1 MAAMAFSI
9 SSKKWFLT
17 FNDHE
22 EYQEL
27 FIWKNGLRL
36 KLKNGSSSGPVEKVK
51 VHDEQ
56 EKSLT
61 VSLNSNDCMR
71 PLIACAGG

>member
-1 MAAMAFSI
+1 MAFSI

-22 EYQEL
+22 EL
-27 FIWKNGLRL
+27 FIWKSGLRL

-56 EKSLT
+56 EKS
-61 VSLNSNDCMR
+61 DCKFK
-71 PLIACAGG
+71 L